1 MKKFS
6 LFTGSLIACLS
17 VALGAFG
24 AHAWKDYLR
33 DINRLETFETA
44 ARYQMYGGIILLILG
59 VWQMQ
64 ISNKFLKTAGYLIF
78 TGAIIFPGSLYLIC
92 ITQNALWGAV
102 APFGGLAYMA
112 GLGLMAYATLKN
124 N

>member
-6 LFTGSLIACLS
+6 LFTGSLTAGLSIAI
-17 VALGAFG
+17 GAFG

-59 VWQMQ
+59 VWQIH
-64 ISNKFLKTAGYLIF
+64 ISNKYLKTAGYLVF
-78 TGAIIFPGSLYLIC
+78 TGTLIFPGSLYLIC

-102 APFGGLAYMA
+102 APIGGLAYISGMS
-112 GLGLMAYATLKN
+112 LMAYATLKQT
-124 N
+124 